1 MDIMITLL
9 SLEIERRKL
18 TTVAALG
25 LQFWRELEHLQS
37 TESRFNELHYPAL
50 AEARALV
57 LQGKELAFILS
68 DQNEKNP
75 MGSHWTACVLNVAKG
90 EYRFGDSFNHDPPP
104 SLQPRLELWL
114 HWSGAMPLN
123 QMLYR
128 ATDLDHNSQMDGN
141 SCGFIAVNML
151 EHYIFPRS
159 TKIWTAGS
167 NASLRLVK
175 YINLMEYNGADRG
188 SPVSYKAVQARAK
201 LNVQPAAVV
210 SSKRIGY

>member
-1 MDIMITLL
+1 MDVMMTLM

-68 DQNEKNP
+68 DHNEKNP
-75 MGSHWTACVLNVAKG
+75 MGSHWTACVLDVGKG
-90 EYRFGDSFNHDPPP
+90 EYHFGDSFNHDPPP
-104 SLQPRLELWL
+104 SLQPRLEIWL
-114 HWSGAMPLN
+114 HWCGAMLPN
-123 QMLYR
+123 QLLYR
-128 ATDLDHNSQMDGN
+128 GPDLAHNSQMDGN

-159 TKIWTAGS
+159 TKLWTAGS
-167 NASLRLVK
+167 NASLRVVK
-175 YINLMEYNGADRG
+175 YVNLMEYNGADRG
-188 SPVSYKAVQARAK
+188 SPVSSYNNVQARVE
-201 LNVQPAAVV
+201 LIL
-210 SSKRIGY
+210 SL